1 MGQSHPPNPRDSP
14 LPSRTPPCLRRHADR
29 PGLRPAQ
36 RILRKREPPPP
47 AGPLPG
53 QAPPHCADRRPGGFQ
68 AHQPAPGPCLCRT
81 GRRTCP
87 HLLRPGQPRG
97 QAASISCPQIR
108 AEGRRRGRP
117 GRPVRPPVPGR
128 GNHHPAGV
136 GRPQLRQEAGA
147 SRFPGGAGLC
157 QAAAPSASGRP
168 LHHPLVPPAGTDG
181 GLRGSR
187 RGPGLQRPHP
197 WGPGAPSPSGRGHR
211 PQPGCMFRA
220 PPASLSAGAWAT
232 ALRPFA

>member
-147 SRFPGGAGLC
+147 SRMGARCAFPFWAG
-157 QAAAPSASGRP
+157 SS
-168 LHHPLVPPAGTDG
+168 PPA
-181 GLRGSR
+181 RVCF
-187 RGPGLQRPHP
+187 
-197 WGPGAPSPSGRGHR
+197 PSTTPV
-211 PQPGCMFRA
+211 CMFRA

>member
-108 AEGRRRGRP
+108 AEGRRVVVLEDGPSPCAGTGKPSPCWGWPTPASTRSG
-117 GRPVRPPVPGR
+117 GFPVPRRSWSLPSCGAFCQRPPPTPSSCPTGR
-128 GNHHPAGV
+128 N
-136 GRPQLRQEAGA
+136 
-147 SRFPGGAGLC
+147 
-157 QAAAPSASGRP
+157 
-168 LHHPLVPPAGTDG
+168 
-181 GLRGSR
+181 
-187 RGPGLQRPHP
+187 
-197 WGPGAPSPSGRGHR
+197 
-211 PQPGCMFRA
+211 
-220 PPASLSAGAWAT
+220 
-232 ALRPFA
+232 